1 MTNAAYDLSR
11 FETRTEPRIR
21 EIKNTDREIRD
32 AEDRK
37 FRVRFAVLFIAVIC
51 LAVYTVYSNMLLTKT
66 KSQITRLNAELTE
79 IKSENVYLDYQIES
93 MFSVENAEDYAVNEL
108 GLIKLDGAQVEYVNL
123 ENENV
128 IVRYDS
134 GSDGSFQSTMSAFL
148 DTVMDV
154 ISF

>member
-1 MTNAAYDLSR
+1 MTNTAYDLSR
-11 FETRTEPRIR
+11 FETTVEPRIR
-21 EIKNTDREIRD
+21 EIRNTDREIRE

-37 FRVRFAVLFIAVIC
+37 FRFRFAVLFIAVIT

-66 KSQITRLNAELTE
+66 KSQITRYTNELTE
-79 IKSENVYLDYQIES
+79 LKSENVYLDYQIES

-108 GLIKLDGAQVEYVNL
+108 GLIKLSGAQVEYVNL
-123 ENENV
+123 ENENL

-134 GSDGSFQSTMSAFL
+134 GNDNSVSGTLSAFL
-148 DTVMDV
+148 DTVMGF